1 MQGEVVRVDMNEP
14 VAHTFSGKYFNSF
27 AKAASLSTDV
37 SIHMSKGMPGMFHY
51 KADGVGHVRYYL
63 APKMDEGEMEE

>member
-1 MQGEVVRVDMNEP
+1 MNEP
-14 VAHTFSGKYFNSF
+14 VALSFSGKYFNSF

-37 SIHMSKGMPGMFHY
+37 AIHLSKNTPVMLHY

-63 APKMDEGEMEE
+63 APKIEEGEMEE